1 MKEISAKYESQ
12 IEQLREAN
20 KSIEAM
26 RAISAK
32 YESQKEQL
40 REANKSIETMRAEL
54 VIKNKEAETC
64 NERYVHTKMCLYYYS
79 IKYCRP

>member
-12 IEQLREAN
+12 N
-20 KSIEAM
+20 
-26 RAISAK
+26 
-32 YESQKEQL
+32 EQL

-54 VIKNKEAETC
+54 VVKNKETETC
-64 NERYVHTKMCLYYYS
+64 NKRYVHTNMCLCCYS

>member
-1 MKEISAKYESQ
+1 MKE
-12 IEQLREAN
+12 
-20 KSIEAM
+20 
-26 RAISAK
+26 ISAK

-54 VIKNKEAETC
+54 IKNKEAETC

-79 IKYCRP
+79 IKYCSAY